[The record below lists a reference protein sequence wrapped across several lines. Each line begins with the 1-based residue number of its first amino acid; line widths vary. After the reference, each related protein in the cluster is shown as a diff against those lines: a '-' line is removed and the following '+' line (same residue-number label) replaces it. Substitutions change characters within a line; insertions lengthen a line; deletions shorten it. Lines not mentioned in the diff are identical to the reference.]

1 MIQRGNTRMGLRAL
15 VVDDELGNPTA
26 EGRAI
31 RSLVQELQGRSI
43 EVVEAA
49 SAEDGTFGGD
59 LGLRDPRGADR
70 LDAGRR

>member
-15 VVDDELGNPTA
+15 VVDDELGKPTA

-49 SAEDGTFGGD
+49 STLTAPLPAQLT
-59 LGLRDPRGADR
+59 LG
-70 LDAGRR
+70 